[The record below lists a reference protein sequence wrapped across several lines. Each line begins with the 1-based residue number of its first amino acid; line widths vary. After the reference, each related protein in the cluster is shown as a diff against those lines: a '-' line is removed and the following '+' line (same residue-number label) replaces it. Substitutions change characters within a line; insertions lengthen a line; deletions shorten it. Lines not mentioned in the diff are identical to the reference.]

1 MMHLMLQLLVLLVMA
16 TTMCNAN
23 LASEEDKRW
32 YEQKLANHETLPN
45 LVPQAHILRLGPGED
60 LLESIWRY
68 ARVTN
73 LTAASLVTAVGSLTT
88 TNIRYANQEDGTVLN
103 GHFEIVSLVGQVDFQ
118 NPENLAAFNITGSG
132 HVHISCSDEKGRT
145 IGGHLLSGN
154 IVYTTAEISI
164 LSYEKALFTRELDN
178 GPKGSGYYELKVY
191 PQHP

>member
-1 MMHLMLQLLVLLVMA
+1 MWQLLAVLLMVTTVSSA
-16 TTMCNAN
+16 TVTT
-23 LASEEDKRW
+23 EDDKRW

-45 LVPQAHILRLGPGED
+45 LVPRAHILRLGPGED

-73 LTAASLVTAVGSLTT
+73 LTAASVVTAVGSLTT

-118 NPENLAAFNITGSG
+118 NPDSLAAFNITGSG
-132 HVHISCSDEKGRT
+132 HVHISCSDEKGQT

-154 IVYTTAEISI
+154 IIYTTAEIAL
-164 LSYEKALFTRELDN
+164 LSYEQALFARELDN
-178 GPKGSGYYELKVY
+178 GPKGSGYYELKVF
-191 PQHP
+191 PRHP